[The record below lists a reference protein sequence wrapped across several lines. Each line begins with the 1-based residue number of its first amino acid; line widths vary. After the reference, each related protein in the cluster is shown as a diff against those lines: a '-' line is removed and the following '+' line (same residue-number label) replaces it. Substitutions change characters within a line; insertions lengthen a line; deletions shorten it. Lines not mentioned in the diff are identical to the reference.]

1 MKNWLPAESGS
12 LERAMERTPRSWLRP
27 LNSAFFLER
36 SNSVNA
42 GLRRAQCRHDRNL
55 LRNGGVANGH
65 FIFAR
70 NFSARTINDKT
81 DVAVFHPV
89 EHVGTTFADLE
100 HPGHRHPCRF
110 ERGC

>member
-1 MKNWLPAESGS
+1 MYSGEQINQDRLHDGKWRRFPNLRNQTKGRGKPASLCRVVL
-12 LERAMERTPRSWLRP
+12 LERTDANLI
-27 LNSAFFLER
+27 FLER

-55 LRNGGVANGH
+55 LSNGGVANGH

-81 DVAVFHPV
+81 DVAV
-89 EHVGTTFADLE
+89 
-100 HPGHRHPCRF
+100 
-110 ERGC
+110 